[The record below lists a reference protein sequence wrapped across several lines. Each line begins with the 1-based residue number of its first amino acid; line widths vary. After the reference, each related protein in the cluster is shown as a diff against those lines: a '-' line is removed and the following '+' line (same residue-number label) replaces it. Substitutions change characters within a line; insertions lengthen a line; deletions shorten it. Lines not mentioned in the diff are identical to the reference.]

1 MIFATSHDQIASH
14 ISALEHQIASLQ
26 EQLKQTQAQAQAMQS
41 IESAAQS
48 AIAQVQN
55 VLAMANAAATEAEI
69 ETFKQALIDQFDT
82 DIAGELP
89 ASPDPEPETDPD
101 NDDAIAID
109 VTHEVDLDDS
119 DDTEP
124 ETNADLDLEPET
136 TEQETEAPQLST
148 VGSQQRSLGDMNMGE
163 LRTLANDY
171 GLENEF
177 IRLYGPLTRRT
188 TLIKAIDS
196 YREHNL

>member
-1 MIFATSHDQIASH
+1 MIFATSHDQINSH
-14 ISALEHQIASLQ
+14 ISALEQQIAFLQ
-26 EQLKQTQAQAQAMQS
+26 EQLKQTQSQAQAMQS

-69 ETFKQALIDQFDT
+69 ETFKNALLDQFDS

-101 NDDAIAID
+101 NDDDAIAVD
-109 VTHEVDLDDS
+109 VISDLDDN
-119 DDTEP
+119 DAVDVTPEVDPDEAEATVQEP
-124 ETNADLDLEPET
+124 ET
-136 TEQETEAPQLST
+136 PQLST
-148 VGSQQRSLGDMNMGE
+148 VGSQQRSLSDMNMSE
-163 LRTLANDY
+163 LRTFADDL
-171 GLENEF
+171 GLDNEF

-188 TLIKAIDS
+188 TLIKAIQS
-196 YREHNL
+196 YREHNT